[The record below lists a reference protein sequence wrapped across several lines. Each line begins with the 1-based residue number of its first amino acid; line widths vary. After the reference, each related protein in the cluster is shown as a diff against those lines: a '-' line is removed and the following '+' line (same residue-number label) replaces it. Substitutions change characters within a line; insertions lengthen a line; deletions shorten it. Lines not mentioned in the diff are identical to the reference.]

1 MRPTPCSTA
10 KMYDGVSGGLSSTGS
25 SGLAM
30 RECSFSPAVPG
41 ERRSGWSSQTCF
53 TSSASVV
60 SYPGWGAAPPSSP
73 GPTPG
78 FLPSIS
84 VRTEPL
90 PSADTDSGETDSEN
104 CHEGPC
110 ILNSPQLPPSSLDP
124 MLGSG
129 WCAHSPQHWGPPPL
143 QPCPLHPSQPRGP
156 VQTAANCV
164 PVAVTT
170 VLGGHKLKFRLG
182 CRPRQ
187 RVPLDQGCDASF
199 TQVGQASLGLS
210 TSKVSVTSI

>member
-1 MRPTPCSTA
+1 MVRAWGSHPPKSRECWWA
-10 KMYDGVSGGLSSTGS
+10 GLCRLQPQVSGGNIGVTSV
-25 SGLAM
+25 SGGRVELW
-30 RECSFSPAVPG
+30 G
-41 ERRSGWSSQTCF
+41 EGVRGYLDGLLCPQPLG
-53 TSSASVV
+53 VV
-60 SYPGWGAAPPSSP
+60 PSSLILMLIP
-73 GPTPG
+73 Q
-78 FLPSIS
+78 
-84 VRTEPL
+84 
-90 PSADTDSGETDSEN
+90 
-104 CHEGPC
+104 GPC

-124 MLGSG
+124 TLGSG

>member
-10 KMYDGVSGGLSSTGS
+10 KMYDGVSGGPSSTGS
-25 SGLAM
+25 PGLAM
-30 RECSFSPAVPG
+30 REHGFSPAVPG

-90 PSADTDSGETDSEN
+90 PSADPDSGETDSEN
-104 CHEGPC
+104 GHEVRRAPLLG
-110 ILNSPQLPPSSLDP
+110 SLDATT
-124 MLGSG
+124 GTQEAASRKG
-129 WCAHSPQHWGPPPL
+129 F
-143 QPCPLHPSQPRGP
+143 LH
-156 VQTAANCV
+156 
-164 PVAVTT
+164 
-170 VLGGHKLKFRLG
+170 
-182 CRPRQ
+182 
-187 RVPLDQGCDASF
+187 
-199 TQVGQASLGLS
+199 
-210 TSKVSVTSI
+210 